1 MSYLNQQG
9 DFSPPQSGSRKSS
22 SGFTLIE
29 LLVVVAI
36 IGALAAIALPMY
48 RNYVDKAK
56 VTVSI
61 STLDSIRKNFESFHI
76 DYQQYPAKPINL
88 TSGLDAGNR
97 SVFSNML
104 LEQINDDLTNVIYNT
119 ATDGYILT
127 ANAKDN
133 KQTALTLTP
142 TAISKAP

>member
-1 MSYLNQQG
+1 MSYLNQRG
-9 DFSPPQSGSRKSS
+9 NFFSPQGASRKSS
-22 SGFTLIE
+22 RGFTLIE

-76 DYQQYPAKPINL
+76 DYQQYPEKPINL
-88 TSGLDAGNR
+88 ATGLDAGGR
-97 SVFSNML
+97 KALSDML
-104 LEQINDDLTNVIYNT
+104 LEQINNDLTNVIYNT
-119 ATDGYILT
+119 VTNGYILT
-127 ANAKDN
+127 ATARDN

-142 TAISKAP
+142 SAISKAP